1 MHRNRT
7 LLAAAAVAC
16 LWSLVVVP
24 SAEAQSFGAQ
34 GTEFQVNSY
43 TTNFQ
48 SYPAVAVAPGG
59 AFMVVWESGGQD
71 GSSYGIFGQRYDAA
85 GAPQG
90 AEFPIN
96 THTSSGQR
104 FPAAAADG
112 AGNFIVVWESTVQD
126 GSNTGVFGQR
136 YDAAGNPL
144 GVEFRVNS
152 FTTGYQE
159 RPAVAAHA
167 NGDFVVVWQ
176 DRNRD
181 QSLTGVFGQRFDAS
195 ASPQGADFRVNVF
208 TTRGQFDAAVATDG
222 AGNFVVVWASFL
234 QDGSDRGVFGRR
246 FGPSGPLGLEFRVNS
261 FITGRQ
267 DRPSV
272 AQDSSGRFVVVWQS
286 VQQDGAG
293 YGVFGR
299 RYDAGGV
306 PQGAEF
312 LVNSYTTLNQS
323 RPATAT
329 DGAGNFVVAW
339 QSSQD
344 GSSSG
349 VVAQRYDA
357 AGLPLGAEFQ
367 VNSYTTQY
375 QGRPRVAADTD
386 GHFVV
391 VWESWYQATSNTG
404 DIFGQRLGVSD
415 LIFADGF
422 EP

>member
-1 MHRNRT
+1 M
-7 LLAAAAVAC
+7 VA
-16 LWSLVVVP
+16 P

-34 GTEFQVNSY
+34 GSEFQVNSY

-59 AFMVVWESGGQD
+59 AFMMVWESGGQD

-85 GAPQG
+85 EAPQG
-90 AEFPIN
+90 AELLIN

-112 AGNFIVVWESTVQD
+112 AGNFIVVWESSAQD
-126 GSNTGVFGQR
+126 GSNAGVFGRR

-152 FTTGYQE
+152 SQRATRSVRRWRRTP
-159 RPAVAAHA
+159 PAI
-167 NGDFVVVWQ
+167 VVVWQ

-181 QSLTGVFGQRFDAS
+181 QSLTGVFGQRFDSS
-195 ASPQGADFRVNVF
+195 ASPQGADFLVNAF
-208 TTRGQFDAAVATDG
+208 TTRGQFDPAVATGG

-234 QDGSDRGVFGRR
+234 QDGSERGVFGRR

-261 FITGRQ
+261 YTTGRQ

-272 AQDSSGRFVVVWQS
+272 AQDSSGRFTVAWQS
-286 VQQDGAG
+286 SQQDGAG
-293 YGVFGR
+293 YGVYAR
-299 RYDAGGV
+299 RYDAAGG

-312 LVNSYTTLNQS
+312 LVNSHTTSDQG
-323 RPATAT
+323 RPATAV
-329 DGAGNFVVAW
+329 DGDGNFVVPW
-339 QSSQD
+339 QSYQD
-344 GSSSG
+344 GSSWG
-349 VVAQRYDA
+349 VFGQRYDA
-357 AGLPLGAEFQ
+357 AGVALGAEFRI
-367 VNSYTTQY
+367 NSYTTQY
-375 QGRPRVAADTD
+375 QGRPRVATNSD
-386 GHFVV
+386 GDFAV
-391 VWESWYQATSNTG
+391 VWESWFQATNNSG
-404 DIFGQRLGVSD
+404 DVFGQRLGGVSD